1 VAADAPDR
9 VELVVGAPAAG
20 GACVARHEGRVVF
33 VRHTLP
39 GERVMAHVTGVGGG
53 GRFWFADAVEVLSP
67 ATGRVSAPCP
77 FSGPGGCGGC
87 DYQHVDLAVQRR
99 WKADIVAEQL
109 RRLGGVEVAVDAAAV
124 PGDDYGLGWRTRV
137 RYAVDSKGGTGF
149 RAHRSRRVVAVDRCR
164 IATAAVQ
171 HAEAD
176 GVPVT
181 AGRWDGCDEV
191 VVVQHAD
198 GVLVQPQPGP
208 PSPEVSEEAV
218 GRRWL
223 VAGDGFWQ
231 VHPGAAA
238 ALADLVVAHCTDSR
252 AVWDLYSGVG
262 LFAGALGA
270 ADDSRRI
277 AAVEGD
283 RRAAALARAN
293 LADLRGV
300 RVWRSDVRRWLA
312 RPPGGRPDT
321 VVLDP
326 PRKGAG
332 AEVMRLLDDSGA
344 ERMVYIACDPAS
356 LGRDTG
362 PALRSGWR
370 LEAVQALD
378 IFPMTHHVETVALF
392 RR

>member
-1 VAADAPDR
+1 
-9 VELVVGAPAAG
+9 
-20 GACVARHEGRVVF
+20 
-33 VRHTLP
+33 
-39 GERVMAHVTGVGGG
+39 
-53 GRFWFADAVEVLSP
+53 
-67 ATGRVSAPCP
+67 
-77 FSGPGGCGGC
+77 
-87 DYQHVDLAVQRR
+87 
-99 WKADIVAEQL
+99 
-109 RRLGGVEVAVDAAAV
+109 
-124 PGDDYGLGWRTRV
+124 
-137 RYAVDSKGGTGF
+137 
-149 RAHRSRRVVAVDRCR
+149 
-164 IATAAVQ
+164 
-171 HAEAD
+171 
-176 GVPVT
+176 
-181 AGRWDGCDEV
+181 
-191 VVVQHAD
+191 
-198 GVLVQPQPGP
+198 
-208 PSPEVSEEAV
+208 
-218 GRRWL
+218 
-223 VAGDGFWQ
+223 
-231 VHPGAAA
+231 
-238 ALADLVVAHCTDSR
+238 
-252 AVWDLYSGVG
+252 